1 MKQLWS
7 PQELDSF
14 WLLTDEEIALCTGAY
29 STNRLAFA
37 LQLKY
42 LEHEGRFPRHKG
54 EISAKVIGYVARQ
67 LDTTVDSLNDYEL
80 KRPKLGATPC
90 HDTNSPRLRAIQY
103 RRSGSTPRGARAIVS
118 RVLG

>member
-67 LDTTVDSLNDYEL
+67 LDTTVDSLNDYDLSGRSSE
-80 KRPKLGATPC
+80 RHRATIRTHLDYAPSSTV
-90 HDTNSPRLRAIQY
+90 DQDRLPA
-103 RRSGSTPRGARAIVS
+103 ARA
-118 RVLG
+118 RLCREC

>member
-7 PQELDSF
+7 PQELDRF

-67 LDTTVDSLNDYEL
+67 LDTTVDSLNDYDL
-80 KRPKLGATPC
+80 SG
-90 HDTNSPRLRAIQY
+90 
-103 RRSGSTPRGARAIVS
+103 RSS
-118 RVLG
+118 

>member
-7 PQELDSF
+7 PQELDRF

-67 LDTTVDSLNDYEL
+67 LDTTQS
-80 KRPKLGATPC
+80 
-90 HDTNSPRLRAIQY
+90 LRANRAQHGQTH
-103 RRSGSTPRGARAIVS
+103 RVRGVNSGSVNYSQNTSFVQC
-118 RVLG
+118 